1 MHIHK
6 LRTLGSINLINHYT
20 DDKNRTEGASK
31 IAQYVRAF
39 TEFYSQIP
47 HSGRREQQVIL

>member
-6 LRTLGSINLINHYT
+6 LRTLGSINSINHYT
-20 DDKNRTEGASK
+20 DDKNRIEGADK

-47 HSGRREQQVIL
+47 HRGRRIQQVIL